1 MSNARAA
8 RVRRANSGT
17 AHATPHLL
25 LMLLAHLRGLR
36 RRNELVHAKHAAKSH
51 NKKDTETFLVGAD
64 AETAQ

>member
-25 LMLLAHLRGLR
+25 LMLLAHLWGLG

-51 NKKDTETFLVGAD
+51 NKEDSEMFSIGAN
-64 AETAQ
+64 AGTAQ